1 MNGLNRTPGKSH
13 FPAMLM
19 ALMASMAHHPVAER
33 RVTPNTFHLGGFT
46 KAKKKVP
53 RGGNPAGTK
62 LAKQA
67 AKGRLGL
74 W

>member
-13 FPAMLM
+13 VGMLM
-19 ALMASMAHHPVAER
+19 AALMASLAHTSATER
-33 RVTPNTFHLGGFT
+33 RVTHNTFHLGGF
-46 KAKKKVP
+46 KKRAKVP

-62 LAKQA
+62 LAKKA
-67 AKGRLGL
+67 AKGKLGL